1 MVEIP
6 TTAATTMQALQA
18 QLAGVDI
25 GQVARD
31 LVVITASLRQLVSG
45 PQLRQTLDEL
55 AQATASLN
63 RLTGSLERRVGP
75 LADAAQGTLAGAQ
88 RVMGQAG
95 SAVERVAAAASRA
108 EALLAP
114 DSPLLASVQRSADEL
129 TRTAAALRQ
138 AAADEATAMQSLQTL
153 EQTMKDVFARRTL
166 DARAGRG
173 AGTPARCADPR
184 PCRQP
189 VMLPTPTM
197 PRPTTLPP
205 RNRRAT
211 AVSTKLRPAA
221 ALLPV
226 LALLVACS
234 STPQPVQL
242 YRLAA
247 APPASA
253 VATAGAATGTPA
265 AVWQLVPPVRLPE
278 YLDRDAILVPT
289 GQSGLQ
295 ALAGHRWTE
304 PLRESVPRLLRQ
316 DLATLLGESRV
327 WGAPLPAGVVVT
339 QQLRVEVLALEPAAD
354 RSAVTLQARWSV
366 VDAPQAP
373 PRVDRQVSS
382 RAAAAGTI
390 EDLGSPQ
397 HSLALWRRPSA
408 SRRGGG
414 TLSPAWVWRCRRER
428 RVAARRRPW

>member
-1 MVEIP
+1 MNRQRASALRIGLFTIAGLGLLAALAVSLLGGRLFTHNERAVMYFSGSIHGLQVGAPVVFRGVRIGSVHEIGVVGDPQAGSFRLPVKVDIDRGLIRDEQGRTIGSAPEFSLSALVARGLSAKLAQQSLLTGQLYVDLDLRPGQSVSPRPQGPRGMVEIP

-153 EQTMKDVFARRTL
+153 EQTMKDV
-166 DARAGRG
+166 
-173 AGTPARCADPR
+173 
-184 PCRQP
+184 
-189 VMLPTPTM
+189 
-197 PRPTTLPP
+197 
-205 RNRRAT
+205 
-211 AVSTKLRPAA
+211 
-221 ALLPV
+221 
-226 LALLVACS
+226 
-234 STPQPVQL
+234 
-242 YRLAA
+242 
-247 APPASA
+247 
-253 VATAGAATGTPA
+253 
-265 AVWQLVPPVRLPE
+265 
-278 YLDRDAILVPT
+278 
-289 GQSGLQ
+289 
-295 ALAGHRWTE
+295 
-304 PLRESVPRLLRQ
+304 
-316 DLATLLGESRV
+316 
-327 WGAPLPAGVVVT
+327 
-339 QQLRVEVLALEPAAD
+339 
-354 RSAVTLQARWSV
+354 
-366 VDAPQAP
+366 
-373 PRVDRQVSS
+373 S
-382 RAAAAGTI
+382 RAARSMRELAEVLERQPDALIRGRAAN
-390 EDLGSPQ
+390 P
-397 HSLALWRRPSA
+397 
-408 SRRGGG
+408 
-414 TLSPAWVWRCRRER
+414 
-428 RVAARRRPW
+428 